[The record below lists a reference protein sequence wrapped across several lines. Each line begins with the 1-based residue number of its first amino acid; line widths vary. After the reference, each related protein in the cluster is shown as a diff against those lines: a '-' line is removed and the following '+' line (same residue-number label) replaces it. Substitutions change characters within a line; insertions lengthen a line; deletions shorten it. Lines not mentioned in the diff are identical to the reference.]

1 MAIKIITPDEDE
13 VPEDL
18 MVEIA
23 LLKEVDH
30 PNIVKYYGGYR
41 KGDEIFVRVA
51 AAAAV
56 GRALQLSL
64 TLPPS
69 TDCYGALRLQRSR
82 YL

>member
-51 AAAAV
+51 VAV
-56 GRALQLSL
+56 GRAPQLSL

>member
-30 PNIVKYYGGYR
+30 VNIVKYYGGYR
-41 KGDEIFVRVA
+41 KGDEIFVC
-51 AAAAV
+51 
-56 GRALQLSL
+56 SH
-64 TLPPS
+64 
-69 TDCYGALRLQRSR
+69 
-82 YL
+82 